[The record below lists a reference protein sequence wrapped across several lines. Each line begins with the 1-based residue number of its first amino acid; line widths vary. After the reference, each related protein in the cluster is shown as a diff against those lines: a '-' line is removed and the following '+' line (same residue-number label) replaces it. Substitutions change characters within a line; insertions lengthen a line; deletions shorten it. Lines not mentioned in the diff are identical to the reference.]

1 LANLHAFLSDTLL
14 LTGIGFDAPAQL
26 PAWGRLPRP
35 GDDTADAPLAEG
47 AAPRPMVAVLFY
59 RAQHA
64 AENTAYVHA
73 LADAIDAAG
82 GHGVPIFVT
91 SLREAP
97 PDLLDHLA
105 GYDTLITTV
114 LAAGG
119 TRPATAGAGED
130 DEAWDVQALAALDVP
145 IIQGLC
151 LTWSRE
157 DWQNS
162 DDGMSPLDTATQVAV
177 PEFDGRII
185 TVPFSFKENDA
196 DGLPHYVPDPQRC
209 ARLAGIAVAHA
220 RLRHVPPAHRRI
232 AVVLSAYP
240 TKHSRIG
247 NAVGL
252 DTPVSTIRLLRAMRE
267 AGYDVG
273 TALPGLDPLPPVPDE
288 TPDTTAGNALIHA
301 LIEAG
306 GQDADW
312 LTGDQLSEQ
321 TVRISA
327 GTYQR
332 WFDRLPDTLQH
343 QMLDAWGPP
352 PGTVFVDHSRHPD
365 GDIVTAA
372 SSCNR
377 PGVSGRTQSPSTTT
391 PTCRSATTT
400 WPPTAGSRR
409 SSARTPSCTSAN
421 TATSNGCRARAWRC
435 RRGAAPT
442 PRSVTCR

>member
-1 LANLHAFLSDTLL
+1 MVVLGGEQAPNAALMALSTAAPGVVQEAHRYLAHGGSANLANLHAFLSDTLL

-47 AAPRPMVAVLFY
+47 AAPRPKVAVLFY

-220 RLRHVPPAHRRI
+220 RLRSPRSGCCGRCARPATTSEPRYPASTRCPP
-232 AVVLSAYP
+232 SP
-240 TKHSRIG
+240 TKHP
-247 NAVGL
+247 
-252 DTPVSTIRLLRAMRE
+252 T
-267 AGYDVG
+267 
-273 TALPGLDPLPPVPDE
+273 
-288 TPDTTAGNALIHA
+288 
-301 LIEAG
+301 
-306 GQDADW
+306 
-312 LTGDQLSEQ
+312 
-321 TVRISA
+321 
-327 GTYQR
+327 
-332 WFDRLPDTLQH
+332 
-343 QMLDAWGPP
+343 PP
-352 PGTVFVDHSRHPD
+352 PETR
-365 GDIVTAA
+365 
-372 SSCNR
+372 
-377 PGVSGRTQSPSTTT
+377 
-391 PTCRSATTT
+391 
-400 WPPTAGSRR
+400 
-409 SSARTPSCTSAN
+409 
-421 TATSNGCRARAWRC
+421 
-435 RRGAAPT
+435 
-442 PRSVTCR
+442 